1 MKIYIG
7 QDQKLQANRQGQ
19 WLGRLTQELDPSKL
33 EANTQSQWLDAGWQC
48 QWPETIRQVG

>member
-7 QDQKLQANRQGQ
+7 QDQELQASRQGQ

-33 EANTQSQWLDAGWQC
+33 EANTQSQWLDTSWQC
-48 QWPETIRQVG
+48 QWPETSRQVG